1 MSADHDSAGPIA
13 IRFESVSK
21 TYGAPGQS
29 AAQKPG
35 TASAKPTSPAAVLD
49 NVSIDIPRNAITVL
63 VGSSGCGKTTLLRM
77 VNRMIDPTEG
87 RVLIDGEDVA
97 ERDPVSLRR
106 GIGYVM
112 QNGGLLPHKT
122 VIDNVATV
130 PRLNGTPRKQ
140 ARDKARE
147 LLEVV
152 GLESSVAKR
161 YPAQL
166 SGGQQQ
172 RVGVARALAAESGI
186 LLMDEPFAAV
196 DPIVRR
202 ELQKEVLRLQRE
214 LGRTILFVTHDIG
227 EAFHLG
233 DKVVLLQKGGHIAQQ
248 GTPEEFIENPAS
260 DFVREFIDA
269 DSRQLRVDGSR
280 VLDARG
286 RVAGVLADGTGS
298 GCAASQPQ
306 KRGDQ
311 R

>member
-1 MSADHDSAGPIA
+1 MSADLGQVA
-13 IRFESVSK
+13 IRFEGVSK
-21 TYGAPGQS
+21 TFGAARRS
-29 AAQKPG
+29 STLVIDAID
-35 TASAKPTSPAAVLD
+35 L
-49 NVSIDIPRNAITVL
+49 DIPRDAITVL

-77 VNRMIDPTEG
+77 VNRMVNPTSG
-87 RVLIDGEDVA
+87 RVFVDGVDVA
-97 ERDPVSLRR
+97 ERDPVQLRR

-112 QNGGLLPHKT
+112 QNGGLMPHKT
-122 VIDNVATV
+122 VVDNVATV
-130 PRLNGTPRKQ
+130 PRLNGVPRRQ
-140 ARDKARE
+140 ARMKAME

-152 GLESSVAKR
+152 GLEGSVGKR

-202 ELQKEVLRLQRE
+202 ELQAEVLRLQRE

-248 GTPEEFIENPAS
+248 GTPDEFIEAPAS

-286 RVAGVLADGTGS
+286 RVAGVLVDDP
-298 GCAASQPQ
+298 AATSPEA
-306 KRGDQ
+306 R
-311 R
+311 

>member
-1 MSADHDSAGPIA
+1 MSADLGQVA
-13 IRFESVSK
+13 IRFEGVSK
-21 TYGAPGQS
+21 TFGAARRSSTQVID
-29 AAQKPG
+29 AID
-35 TASAKPTSPAAVLD
+35 L
-49 NVSIDIPRNAITVL
+49 DIPRDAITVL

-77 VNRMIDPTEG
+77 VNRMVDPTSG
-87 RVLIDGEDVA
+87 RVLVDGADVA
-97 ERDPVSLRR
+97 ERDPVQLRR

-112 QNGGLLPHKT
+112 QNGGLMPHKT
-122 VIDNVATV
+122 VVDNVATV
-130 PRLNGTPRKQ
+130 PRLNGVPRRQ
-140 ARDKARE
+140 ARLKAME

-152 GLESSVAKR
+152 GLEQGVGKR
-161 YPAQL
+161 YPSQL

-202 ELQKEVLRLQRE
+202 ELQAEVLRLQRE

-248 GTPEEFIENPAS
+248 GTPDEFIEAPAS

-286 RVAGVLADGTGS
+286 RVAGVLADGP
-298 GCAASQPQ
+298 AATSPEA
-306 KRGDQ
+306 R
-311 R
+311 

>member
-1 MSADHDSAGPIA
+1 MSADLGQVA
-13 IRFESVSK
+13 IRFEGVSK
-21 TYGAPGQS
+21 TFGAARRS
-29 AAQKPG
+29 STLVIDAID
-35 TASAKPTSPAAVLD
+35 L
-49 NVSIDIPRNAITVL
+49 DIPRDAITVL

-77 VNRMIDPTEG
+77 VNRMVDPTSG
-87 RVLIDGEDVA
+87 RVFVDGVDVA
-97 ERDPVSLRR
+97 ERDPVQLRR

-112 QNGGLLPHKT
+112 QNGGLMPHKT
-122 VIDNVATV
+122 VVDNVATV
-130 PRLNGTPRKQ
+130 PRLNGVPRRR
-140 ARDKARE
+140 ARMKAME

-152 GLESSVAKR
+152 GLEGSVGKR

-202 ELQKEVLRLQRE
+202 ELQAEVLRLQRE

-248 GTPEEFIENPAS
+248 GTPDEFIEAPAS
-260 DFVREFIDA
+260 DYVREFIDA

-286 RVAGVLADGTGS
+286 RVAGVLVDDP
-298 GCAASQPQ
+298 AATSPEA
-306 KRGDQ
+306 R
-311 R
+311 

>member
-1 MSADHDSAGPIA
+1 MSADLGQVA
-13 IRFESVSK
+13 IRFEGVSK
-21 TYGAPGQS
+21 TFGAARRS
-29 AAQKPG
+29 STLVIDAID
-35 TASAKPTSPAAVLD
+35 L
-49 NVSIDIPRNAITVL
+49 DIPRNAITVL

-77 VNRMIDPTEG
+77 VNRMVNPTSG
-87 RVLIDGEDVA
+87 RVFVGGVDVA
-97 ERDPVSLRR
+97 ERDPVQLRR

-112 QNGGLLPHKT
+112 QNGGLMPHKT
-122 VIDNVATV
+122 VVDNVATV
-130 PRLNGTPRKQ
+130 PRLNGVPRRQ
-140 ARDKARE
+140 ARMKAME

-152 GLESSVAKR
+152 GLEGSVGKR

-202 ELQKEVLRLQRE
+202 ELQAEVLRLQRE

-248 GTPEEFIENPAS
+248 GTPDEFIEAPAS

-286 RVAGVLADGTGS
+286 RVAGVLADGP
-298 GCAASQPQ
+298 AVASPEA
-306 KRGDQ
+306 R
-311 R
+311 